1 MALLLGCP
9 AQEPDPD
16 AREPCADVNP
26 VNNLYWGD
34 VHVHTVLSFDAV
46 LEDVGTTPEQAYGFA
61 RGQEITVPGGVAVRL
76 ERPLDFA
83 AVTDHA
89 EYLGEVSLCLEPG
102 GAAYDTPW
110 CEEARQNGTVG
121 VQWFGTPLSYEA
133 PDRLAQVCTDHDCLA
148 AAGDVWSRIQ
158 QAAEEAYDRTAACEF
173 TSFVGYE
180 WSGTPGVSNL
190 HRNVL
195 FRNIHVQELPIS
207 YYEAPEPRLLWGA
220 LRDQCLEADTGCD
233 ALSIPHNSNLGGGTM
248 FAPDRPA
255 TDPEGAAALRAAVE
269 PLLEVFQHKGD
280 SECLDGLS
288 GILGQGD
295 ELCAF
300 EKLQRPPID
309 DCGTQTGSGAMI
321 GMGCTSRWD
330 YLRGILLEGLKEEQE
345 LGVNPYRLGVIGG
358 TDTHLGAPGLVAER
372 GWPGHLGAPE
382 DTPEERLAVPEL
394 RPGGLLMNPGG
405 LAAVWATS
413 NDRDAIF
420 DAMLR
425 REVYGTSGPR
435 IPVRFFGGWD
445 LPEDLCDR
453 ADLLEVGYG
462 SGVPMGGSLSGPA
475 SGAGPVFVAS
485 ALMDVGT
492 EAAPGAPLQ
501 RIQLVKGWVDADG
514 EGHQLV
520 VDLAGGPNDAGV
532 DPATCQPFGDGAT
545 SLCGAWRDDDFDP
558 ALPAFWYLRV
568 LENPTCRWSTWE
580 CLSLPTEERPEGCS
594 DPAVSP
600 TIQERAWTSPI
611 FWTPPS

>member
-1 MALLLGCP
+1 M
-9 AQEPDPD
+9 DPD
-16 AREPCADVNP
+16 AREVCADVNP

-61 RGQEITVPGGVAVRL
+61 RGEAITVPGGVTVRL

-102 GAAYDTPW
+102 GAAWDSAW
-110 CEEARQNGTVG
+110 CAEARANGTVG
-121 VQWFGTPLSYEA
+121 VQWFGTPLSYDS

-148 AAGDVWSRIQ
+148 AAGDVWTRIQ
-158 QAAEEAYDRTAACEF
+158 EAAEQAYDRSAACEF

-195 FRNIHVQELPIS
+195 FRNTRVPDLPVS

-220 LRDQCLEADTGCD
+220 LRDQCLDAGTGCD
-233 ALSIPHNSNLGGGTM
+233 VLSIPHNSNLGGGTM
-248 FAPDRPA
+248 FVPDRPA
-255 TDPEGAAALRAAVE
+255 VDPEGAAALRAAVE

-280 SECLDGLS
+280 SECLEGLS

-309 DCGTQTGSGAMI
+309 DCGTETGSGAMI

-330 YLRGILLEGLKEEQE
+330 YLRGILLEGLKEERA
-345 LGVNPYRLGVIGG
+345 LGVNPYPLGVIGG

-382 DTPEERLAVPEL
+382 DTVQERLAVPEL

-405 LAAVWATS
+405 LAAVWAPS

-445 LPEDLCDR
+445 LPEDLCGQ
-453 ADLLEVGYG
+453 ADLVEQGYAA
-462 SGVPMGGSLSGPA
+462 GVPMGGSLSGSA
-475 SGAGPVFVAS
+475 GVAGPVFVAS
-485 ALMDVGT
+485 ALMDAGT
-492 EAAPGAPLQ
+492 ESQPGTPLQ
-501 RIQLVKGWVDADG
+501 RIQLVKGWVDAAG

-520 VDLAGGPNDAGV
+520 VDLAGGPNDAEV
-532 DPATCQPFGDGAT
+532 DPATCEPYGEGAT
-545 SLCGAWRDDDFDP
+545 SLCGAWRDEDFDP
-558 ALPAFWYLRV
+558 TLPAFWYLRV
-568 LENPTCRWSTWE
+568 LENPTCRWSAWQ
-580 CLSLPTEERPEGCS
+580 CLGLQPQERPEGCD
-594 DPAVSP
+594 DPTVSP

-611 FWTPPS
+611 FWTPD